1 RLLEPALQLEDR
13 IKLICREGPMEQ
25 LLAQLATHELDVV
38 FSDSPVG
45 SMGSVRAFNHSL
57 GECGVGLFGTP
68 KLCRKFKTNLP
79 HSLNGAP
86 FFLPGEHTALRR
98 SVAQWLYQ
106 VDIEPEVIGEIDDTA
121 LLKVFAEAGLGFIP
135 APVAIRAEIE
145 KQFGLRLL
153 MDIPNAT
160 ERFYAITA
168 ERRLTHPAIVAI
180 SETVRETLFN

>member
-1 RLLEPALQLEDR
+1 MGSEMCIRDR
-13 IKLICREGPMEQ
+13 

-45 SMGSVRAFNHSL
+45 SLTSVRAFNHAL

-68 KLCRKFKTNLP
+68 KLCRKYQRNIP
-79 HSLNGAP
+79 ESLNGAP

-106 VDIEPEVIGEIDDTA
+106 FDVEPEVVGEIDDTA
-121 LLKVFAEAGLGFIP
+121 LLKVFAEAGMGLIP
-135 APVAIRAEIE
+135 APLAIQAEIE

-153 MDIPNAT
+153 LEIPNAT
-160 ERFYAITA
+160 ERFYACLLYTSPSPRDLSTSRMPSSA
-168 ERRLTHPAIVAI
+168 
-180 SETVRETLFN
+180 